1 MKTKYWDFP
10 ENRLAVEIKNLNKIY
25 NDENQNFAVENVS
38 LEIPTG
44 SIFGLLGPNGAGKS
58 TLINIISGVVIK
70 TSGNVSI
77 WGYDIDKERK
87 QSKLAIGVV
96 PQELNIDAF
105 FTPKEML
112 NLHSGMFNVPKSS
125 WISHDLLE
133 LMDLTDKASTYSRK
147 LSGGMRRRL
156 LVAKAMVH
164 SPPIIILDE
173 PTAGVD
179 VELRQKLWENFL
191 KLNKQGV
198 TIILTTHY
206 LEEAEYLCDHIAII
220 NKGKIIANEKK
231 ETLLTKFNQKIIKI
245 KINETDSPAIAKEK
259 LINQSKWARL
269 GLLKLIKGYKDSGYN
284 TSGLEASLRSSEKY
298 LDSLGADISTPPP
311 STLEDGEGGGGDW
324 TVKPKNTIVM

>member
-179 VELRQKLWENFL
+179 VELRQKLWENFI

-245 KINETDSPAIAKEK
+245 KINEAKISKKDMLSLQKIGIVKVLESEIE
-259 LINQSKWARL
+259 IN
-269 GLLKLIKGYKDSGYN
+269 YKFN
-284 TSGLEASLRSSEKY
+284 
-298 LDSLGADISTPPP
+298 DISMKSIIEILYKTDLNIIDL
-311 STLEDGEGGGGDW
+311 STKEVSLEDVFINL
-324 TVKPKNTIVM
+324 TSNH

>member
-1 MKTKYWDFP
+1 MLFESIKMNTKYWEYP
-10 ENRLAVEIKNLNKIY
+10 KNNLAVQIYNLSKIY
-25 NDENQNFAVENVS
+25 NDEKQNFALENIS
-38 LEIPTG
+38 LEIPAG

-58 TLINIISGVVIK
+58 TLINIISGVVLK
-70 TSGNVSI
+70 TSGAVSI
-77 WGYDIDKERK
+77 WGYDIDKKRK

-112 NLHSGMFNVPKSS
+112 NLHSGMFSVPKSS
-125 WISHDLLE
+125 WISDELLE
-133 LMDLTDKASTYSRK
+133 LMDLTEKASTYSRK

-179 VELRQKLWENFL
+179 VELRQKLWESFI
-191 KLNKQGV
+191 KLNKEGV

-231 ETLLTKFNQKIIKI
+231 ESLLTKFNEKIIKI
-245 KINETDSPAIAKEK
+245 KINKSDI
-259 LINQSKWARL
+259 
-269 GLLKLIKGYKDSGYN
+269 
-284 TSGLEASLRSSEKY
+284 SEKDKLSLESIGKVKFSKTDIEINY
-298 LDSLGADISTPPP
+298 KPDHVNMRSIIETLYKTKLDIKDLSTKEIS
-311 STLEDGEGGGGDW
+311 LEDIFINL
-324 TVKPKNTIVM
+324 TRTN

>member
-179 VELRQKLWENFL
+179 VELRQKLWENFI

-220 NKGKIIANEKK
+220 NKGKIIKNEKK

-245 KINETDSPAIAKEK
+245 KINETKISKKDMLSLQKIGSVKLLESEIEINYKLNEISMKNIIEILYKTDLDIIDLSTKEV
-259 LINQSKWARL
+259 S
-269 GLLKLIKGYKDSGYN
+269 
-284 TSGLEASLRSSEKY
+284 
-298 LDSLGADISTPPP
+298 
-311 STLEDGEGGGGDW
+311 LEDVFINL
-324 TVKPKNTIVM
+324 TSNH

>member
-179 VELRQKLWENFL
+179 VELRQKLWENFI

-245 KINETDSPAIAKEK
+245 KINETKISKKDMLSLQKIGTVKLLESEIEINYKLNEISMKNIIEILYKTDLDIIDLSTKEV
-259 LINQSKWARL
+259 S
-269 GLLKLIKGYKDSGYN
+269 
-284 TSGLEASLRSSEKY
+284 
-298 LDSLGADISTPPP
+298 
-311 STLEDGEGGGGDW
+311 LEDVFINL
-324 TVKPKNTIVM
+324 TSTN

>member
-25 NDENQNFAVENVS
+25 NDENQNFAIENVS

-179 VELRQKLWENFL
+179 VELRQKLWENFI

-245 KINETDSPAIAKEK
+245 KINETKISKKDMFSLQKIGSVKLLESEIEINYKLNEISMKNIIEILYKTDLDIIDLSTKEV
-259 LINQSKWARL
+259 S
-269 GLLKLIKGYKDSGYN
+269 
-284 TSGLEASLRSSEKY
+284 
-298 LDSLGADISTPPP
+298 
-311 STLEDGEGGGGDW
+311 LEDVFINL
-324 TVKPKNTIVM
+324 TSNN

>member
-179 VELRQKLWENFL
+179 VELRQKLWENFI

-245 KINETDSPAIAKEK
+245 KINETKISKKDMLSLQKIGSVKSLESEIEINYKLNEISMKNIIEILYKTDLDIIDLSTKEV
-259 LINQSKWARL
+259 S
-269 GLLKLIKGYKDSGYN
+269 
-284 TSGLEASLRSSEKY
+284 
-298 LDSLGADISTPPP
+298 
-311 STLEDGEGGGGDW
+311 LEDVFINL
-324 TVKPKNTIVM
+324 TSNH

>member
-1 MKTKYWDFP
+1 MKTLHWDFP
-10 ENRLAVEIKNLNKIY
+10 ENKLAVEIKNLNKIY

-179 VELRQKLWENFL
+179 VELRQKLWENFI

-245 KINETDSPAIAKEK
+245 KINEAKISKKDMLSLQKIGIVKVLESEVE
-259 LINQSKWARL
+259 IN
-269 GLLKLIKGYKDSGYN
+269 YKFN
-284 TSGLEASLRSSEKY
+284 
-298 LDSLGADISTPPP
+298 DISMKSIIEILYKTDLDIIDL
-311 STLEDGEGGGGDW
+311 STKEVSLEDVFINL
-324 TVKPKNTIVM
+324 TSNH

>member
-179 VELRQKLWENFL
+179 VELRQKLWENFI

-245 KINETDSPAIAKEK
+245 KINETKI
-259 LINQSKWARL
+259 SKKDML
-269 GLLKLIKGYKDSGYN
+269 SLQKIGSVKLLKSKIEINYKLNEISMKNIIEILYKTD
-284 TSGLEASLRSSEKY
+284 
-298 LDSLGADISTPPP
+298 LDIIDLSTKEV
-311 STLEDGEGGGGDW
+311 SLEDVFINL
-324 TVKPKNTIVM
+324 TSNH

>member
-179 VELRQKLWENFL
+179 VELRQKLWENFI

-245 KINETDSPAIAKEK
+245 KINETKISKKDMLSLQKIGSVKLLESEIEINYKLNEISMKNIIEILYKTNLDIIDLSTKEV
-259 LINQSKWARL
+259 S
-269 GLLKLIKGYKDSGYN
+269 
-284 TSGLEASLRSSEKY
+284 
-298 LDSLGADISTPPP
+298 
-311 STLEDGEGGGGDW
+311 LEDVFINL
-324 TVKPKNTIVM
+324 TSNN